1 MLKEATEKCKELDA
15 IKVQKKVEEEEKLR
29 KRSAEIKKAQEDARK
44 EAEEEARERSA
55 AAAGAGAAGG
65 GFGGMPGG
73 MGGME
78 GMMAG
83 LMSDP
88 EIAAG
93 LQNPKVVRNVEL
105 PSLHAIFIAGTHSL
119 YSLIVTK
126 CRWLRSRS
134 FCLVLEDPWACF
146 QILANFKVCVSL
158 LRNVTG
164 DVLRESEVRCPS
176 NTQQ

>member
-55 AAAGAGAAGG
+55 AAGAGAAGG
-65 GFGGMPGG
+65 GFGGTP
-73 MGGME
+73 GGME

-105 PSLHAIFIAGTHSL
+105 PSVNAIFIAGTYSL
-119 YSLIVTK
+119 YSLIVIK

-134 FCLVLEDPWACF
+134 FCLVLEVPWACF

-158 LRNVTG
+158 LRNGTG
-164 DVLRESEVRCPS
+164 DVLRECKVRCLS